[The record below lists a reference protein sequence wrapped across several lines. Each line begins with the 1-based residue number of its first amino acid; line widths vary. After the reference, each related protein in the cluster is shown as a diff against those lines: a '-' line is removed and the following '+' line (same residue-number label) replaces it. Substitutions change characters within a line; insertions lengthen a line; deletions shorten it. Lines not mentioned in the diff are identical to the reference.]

1 VGKWHFYS
9 GKGIKCQDLSQKKE
23 VKRMNEINDKKRI
36 EWIAEDLFAGSELVC
51 ISLRFTIPPEL
62 WEKFQRSDLY
72 RELTGENIYLE
83 DWNENINAEKMEK
96 RKPHCTRCWYTGK
109 ENFDCGFN
117 KCPGNHLKE
126 LFEGSEKKIKNFME
140 IEKNS
145 IEDSK
150 VYESEAY
157 TYIDPDSHIGRE
169 IRYQS
174 IALMSIESKNNEILR
189 LLKRNGRM
197 ESPANIKK

>member
-1 VGKWHFYS
+1 
-9 GKGIKCQDLSQKKE
+9 
-23 VKRMNEINDKKRI
+23 
-36 EWIAEDLFAGSELVC
+36 
-51 ISLRFTIPPEL
+51 
-62 WEKFQRSDLY
+62 
-72 RELTGENIYLE
+72 
-83 DWNENINAEKMEK
+83 
-96 RKPHCTRCWYTGK
+96 
-109 ENFDCGFN
+109 
-117 KCPGNHLKE
+117 
-126 LFEGSEKKIKNFME
+126 ME